1 MKCFYSF
8 DSVQIESATAVTIG
22 MFDGLHVGHL
32 KVIQGCLGIAK
43 TNGLKTCIITF
54 SNHPADYFTGKR
66 NELLMPNQEKTEA
79 LEALGIDYAI
89 ILPFDSYIVEFPA
102 RDFIQDL
109 LINRVKATKVVLGYD
124 NHFGKN
130 REGSVSFIQK
140 EFSKQLEAI
149 SIDVAKVEDVI
160 VSSSQIKKYLS
171 EGEVAKANA
180 MLGQKFAVS
189 GKVVHGN
196 QNGRKIGFP
205 TANMSLHADNKFIPQ
220 LGVYLCEVHIKAGIY
235 YGLTNM
241 GYRPTLNKDEGIHIE
256 THILGFDEDIY
267 GQRIKIKFMEKIR
280 SEKRFNSFDEL
291 KNQISADLAWAKLYL
306 AQVHITSQEN

>member
-8 DSVQIESATAVTIG
+8 ESVEIESPSAVTIG
-22 MFDGLHVGHL
+22 MFDGMHLGHL
-32 KVIQGCLGIAK
+32 KVIQGCLEAARQD
-43 TNGLKTCIITF
+43 GLKTCVITF

-66 NELLMPNQEKTEA
+66 NELLMPMQEKIAA
-79 LEALGIDYAI
+79 LEALGIDYAVV
-89 ILPFDSYIVEFPA
+89 LPFDSYIVELPA
-102 RDFIQDL
+102 KNFIEDQ
-109 LINRVKATKVVLGYD
+109 LIDRMKATKVVLGYD

-130 REGSVSFIQK
+130 RDGSISFIN
-140 EFSKQLEAI
+140 EHFSEKLEAI
-149 SIDVAKVEDVI
+149 SIQVAKVEDVI

-171 EGEVAKANA
+171 EGDVLKAKA
-180 MLGQKFAVS
+180 MLGNYFAIS

-205 TANMSLHADNKFIPQ
+205 TANMSLNADNKFIPQ
-220 LGVYLCEVHIKAGIY
+220 LGVYLCKVHLDAGEY

-267 GQRIKIKFMEKIR
+267 GQKIEIQFMEKIR
-280 SEKRFNSFDEL
+280 SEKRFDSFEDL
-291 KNQISADLAWAKLYL
+291 KSQISADLAWAKLYL
-306 AQVHITSQEN
+306 TQIHIAS

>member
-8 DSVQIESATAVTIG
+8 ESVEIESPSAVTIG
-22 MFDGLHVGHL
+22 MFDGMHLGHL
-32 KVIQGCLGIAK
+32 KVIQGCLEAARQD
-43 TNGLKTCIITF
+43 GLKTCVITF

-66 NELLMPNQEKTEA
+66 NELLMPMQEKIVA
-79 LEALGIDYAI
+79 LEALGIDYAVV
-89 ILPFDSYIVEFPA
+89 LPFDSFIVELPA
-102 RDFIQDL
+102 KNFIEDQ
-109 LINRVKATKVVLGYD
+109 LIDRMKATKVVLGYD

-130 REGSVSFIQK
+130 RDGSISFINEHFRDK
-140 EFSKQLEAI
+140 LEAI
-149 SIDVAKVEDVI
+149 SIQVAKVEDVI

-171 EGEVAKANA
+171 EGDVLKAKA
-180 MLGQKFAVS
+180 MLGNYFAIS

-205 TANMSLHADNKFIPQ
+205 TANMSLNADNKFIPQ
-220 LGVYLCEVHIKAGIY
+220 LGVYLCKVHLDAGEY

-267 GQRIKIKFMEKIR
+267 GQKIEIQFMEKIR
-280 SEKRFNSFDEL
+280 SEKRFDSFEDL
-291 KNQISADLAWAKLYL
+291 KSQISADLAWAKLYL
-306 AQVHITSQEN
+306 AQIHIAS

>member
-1 MKCFYSF
+1 
-8 DSVQIESATAVTIG
+8 
-22 MFDGLHVGHL
+22 MFDGLHLGHL
-32 KVIQGCLGIAK
+32 KVIQGCLDVAK
-43 TNGLKTCIITF
+43 ISNLKSCIITF
-54 SNHPADYFTGKR
+54 SNHPADHFTGKR
-66 NELLMPNQEKTEA
+66 NELLMPNLEKIA
-79 LEALGIDYAI
+79 SLEALGIDYAI
-89 ILPFDSYIVEFPA
+89 IVPFDSYIVELPA
-102 RDFIQDL
+102 KIFIQDL
-109 LINRVKATKVVLGYD
+109 LIKQVKATKVVLGYD

-130 REGSVSFIQK
+130 REGSISFIK
-140 EFSKQLEAI
+140 NHFSVALEAI

-189 GKVVHGN
+189 GTVVHGN

-205 TANMSLHADNKFIPQ
+205 TANMLLNADNKFIPQ
-220 LGVYLCEVHIKAGIY
+220 LGVYLCEVHITAGTY

-256 THILGFDEDIY
+256 THILDFDGDIY
-267 GQRIKIKFMEKIR
+267 GQGICIKFMEKIR

-291 KNQISADLAWAKLYL
+291 KNQIAADLAWAKLYL
-306 AQVHITSQEN
+306 AQVHITTQEN

>member
-1 MKCFYSF
+1 MKCFYSL

-22 MFDGLHVGHL
+22 MFDGLHLGHL
-32 KVIQGCLGIAK
+32 KVIQGCLDVAK
-43 TNGLKTCIITF
+43 NNGLKTCIITF
-54 SNHPADYFTGKR
+54 SNHPADHFTGKR
-66 NELLMPNQEKTEA
+66 NELLMPNQEKKAA

-89 ILPFDSYIVEFPA
+89 ILPFDSYIVELPA
-102 RDFIQDL
+102 RIFIQDL
-109 LINRVKATKVVLGYD
+109 LINRIKATKVVLGYD

-130 REGSVSFIQK
+130 REGSISYIK
-140 EFSKQLEAI
+140 NEFAAELEPI

-180 MLGQKFAVS
+180 MLGQKFTVS

-205 TANMSLHADNKFIPQ
+205 TANMSLHDDNKFIPQ
-220 LGVYLCEVHIKAGIY
+220 LGVYLCEVQIKAETY
-235 YGLTNM
+235 FGLTNM

-256 THILGFDEDIY
+256 THILGFNEDIY
-267 GQRIKIKFMEKIR
+267 GQMIEIKFMEKIR
-280 SEKRFNSFDEL
+280 SEKRFDSFDEL
-291 KNQISADLAWAKLYL
+291 KYQISADLAWAKLYL